1 MSSLEPYLALL
12 ADHPFAVVFVSS
24 FIEAVG
30 IPFPSRIILILTP
43 TFLVTPDQ
51 VAGVIGAAIAGAL
64 LGDHVPYFAG
74 RLAGMRMLGVYCHL
88 TLGSAE
94 CVEKTLRLFA
104 RFRSWAILGSRLSTN
119 VRIFASA
126 CAGCSQITYP
136 RYLMLDAIGTT
147 LYTVIVV
154 SIGALVGER
163 AVVFLTTDRRRWL
176 FLLFALTAFATLIG
190 YRVWRRYRH
199 GAARAERLQPVR
211 TPTPTP
217 ASTLTR

>member
-1 MSSLEPYLALL
+1 
-12 ADHPFAVVFVSS
+12 
-24 FIEAVG
+24 
-30 IPFPSRIILILTP
+30 
-43 TFLVTPDQ
+43 
-51 VAGVIGAAIAGAL
+51 
-64 LGDHVPYFAG
+64 
-74 RLAGMRMLGVYCHL
+74 
-88 TLGSAE
+88 
-94 CVEKTLRLFA
+94 
-104 RFRSWAILGSRLSTN
+104 
-119 VRIFASA
+119 
-126 CAGCSQITYP
+126 
-136 RYLMLDAIGTT
+136 MLDAIGTT